1 MDICH
6 IGHLPDGS
14 PQKLLTWKTRR
25 LSSNSA
31 IKELLISPTKK
42 STNSAKSCKILLI
55 SLPELPVWGG
65 GSFCINYHRIVIL
78 YTVPFLYFSHL
89 TQYTCVFV
97 LWKDA
102 TVHLSYN
109 TNLMKRKSCLCG
121 RLSILKYAFCILS
134 LIFDFEGICTLAI
147 K

>member
-55 SLPELPVWGG
+55 SLPELPVCGG
-65 GSFCINYHRIVIL
+65 GSFLLICWFLQQKTNQKLQIFFWFFCTSCQSEEEEASCINYHRIVIL
-78 YTVPFLYFSHL
+78 YTAPLFILFAILPNTHVCLYYAR
-89 TQYTCVFV
+89 TQMYIYPKT
-97 LWKDA
+97 
-102 TVHLSYN
+102 
-109 TNLMKRKSCLCG
+109 
-121 RLSILKYAFCILS
+121 
-134 LIFDFEGICTLAI
+134 LI
-147 K
+147 